1 MISTMSNY
9 PEFLSQVI
17 QLHDGSDMIL
27 DALQFATE
35 KHDGQFRRGTN
46 LPYITHPVAVSH
58 IVIKTKQ
65 SRHLP
70 ELATA
75 AILHD
80 VLEDTETSFADLAVR
95 FTPLVAS
102 LVHELTSDDR
112 EIARVGK
119 LEYMKAKMKG
129 MSSYGLVIK
138 LADRLHNI
146 SDKPT
151 TKMVRDTMDILV
163 YLEAV
168 RKLTAPQKDLVNQI
182 RQSCRAKL
190 G

>member
-1 MISTMSNY
+1 MIPIMSDY
-9 PEFLSQVI
+9 FAVLSQAM

-27 DALQFATE
+27 DALRFATE

-46 LPYITHPVAVSH
+46 LPYITHPVAVSYV
-58 IVIKTKQ
+58 VIQTKQ
-65 SRHLP
+65 SKHLL

-80 VLEDTETSFADLAVR
+80 VLEDTETSFTDLAVR

-119 LEYMKAKMKG
+119 REYMKAKMKG
-129 MSSYGLVIK
+129 MSSYALVIK
-138 LADRLHNI
+138 LADRLHNV
-146 SDKPT
+146 SDNPT
-151 TKMVRDTMDILV
+151 QKMVRDTMDILV
-163 YLEAV
+163 YLEYV
-168 RKLTAPQKDLVNQI
+168 RKLTAPQKGLVNRI
-182 RQSCRAKL
+182 WQSCRAKL